1 MLPYLRRTEGKAAGR
16 RPVPP
21 AAAGGRVVAQGN
33 LSARRQAEQQAD
45 TCPASAK
52 GKKVCAGRQGGEKH
66 LAAGTQLPGGLEA
79 ALPVLQ
85 RHAVPGTAA
94 RYTHP
99 DQTQLPAEGE
109 TEILLCLSAASQT
122 EDWTVL
128 QRGGTGYWL
137 TFALTRYSPS
147 VTPPNRYF
155 PSALVLVPAM
165 SCSVVTPPM
174 VVTWYRP
181 TKQPATAAPL

>member
-1 MLPYLRRTEGKAAGR
+1 MLPYLRRTEGKAASR

-109 TEILLCLSAASQT
+109 TEVLLRLSAAGQT

-165 SCSVVTPPM
+165 SCSVVTPPT